1 MAFNKARAL
10 QEAERALAQ
19 GRISEAAQ
27 HYLAIAENEPSDL
40 ATTNLAGDLC
50 VRAKNIPEALRLFRR
65 LAEAYTHDGYAP
77 RAIAIYK
84 KILKLGPP
92 NLDAMLKLAGL
103 YSGQGLA
110 REARDLYAQSLA
122 ICQNQGLQEKAL
134 EVMRRISADEPT
146 NIAHR
151 LRLADLCKAA
161 GKAEEAAKTYLDA
174 AETALSA
181 SDHELATVAIEQAA
195 ALQPDDRRL
204 RGLRNRLSPQDAST
218 EDLPAA
224 EAAPEHARELT
235 PLQDD
240 PEPVPTALTPEETTG
255 ALEELDPGAGSG
267 SSEIDLSDEWETMAT
282 GQAASGGAGFD
293 IDDLDLEIDFYLKYG
308 MAQKAFERL
317 NQLEQEFPGDTRL
330 AGVRRRLRERS
341 SGAPG
346 VSERP
351 AGSRGRPHE
360 DLARHLESASAAS
373 GASRVQPDFAASL
386 EQLVNELGSEASPP
400 PSEGDPQAHYELG
413 VAFREMGLVDEAIG
427 ELQKAVRRSR
437 PGADR
442 ERLLSAC
449 RLLAICFGEKQMPTL
464 AAKWYTR
471 ALKVPGLDSD
481 AMLALEYDLG
491 VAYELAGNLEAARE
505 SFLEVYAQNIEYR
518 DVAARI
524 RQLAASR

>member
-27 HYLAIAENEPSDL
+27 HYLAIAENDPSDL
-40 ATTNLAGDLC
+40 AATNLAGDLC

-65 LAEAYTHDGYAP
+65 LAEAYAHDGYAP

-134 EVMRRISADEPT
+134 EVMRRISADDPT

-161 GKAEEAAKTYLDA
+161 GKAEEASKTYLDA

-204 RGLRNRLSPQDAST
+204 RELRNRLFPQDAST
-218 EDLPAA
+218 KDLPAA
-224 EAAPEHARELT
+224 EAAPERAPELT
-235 PLQDD
+235 PLEGD
-240 PEPVPTALTPEETTG
+240 PEPVPTAATLEEVTG
-255 ALEELDPGAGSG
+255 ALEKVEPGAGSG

-282 GQAASGGAGFD
+282 GQLAPGAAGFD

-317 NQLEQEFPGDTRL
+317 DQLEKEFPGDTRL
-330 AGVRRRLRERS
+330 AGMRRRLRERS
-341 SGAPG
+341 SGGPG
-346 VSERP
+346 VS
-351 AGSRGRPHE
+351 GG
-360 DLARHLESASAAS
+360 LAASGGTSKESAPSAP
-373 GASRVQPDFAASL
+373 GASRVQPDFASSL
-386 EQLVNELGSEASPP
+386 EQLVNELGSEAGPP
-400 PSEGDPQAHYELG
+400 PGEGDPQAHYELG
-413 VAFREMGLVDEAIG
+413 IAFREMGLVDEAIG

-442 ERLLSAC
+442 ERFLSVC
-449 RLLAICFGEKQMPTL
+449 SLLAICFGEKRMPAL

-471 ALKVPGLDSD
+471 ALKVPGLDPD
-481 AMLALEYDLG
+481 AILALQYDLG